1 MQKGKISN
9 DVEEVKKPQE
19 QFEDRRILDEL
30 KNSYLNYAMSVI
42 VSRALPDVR
51 DGLKPSQRRILV
63 AMNDLNLGPRS
74 KHRKCAKIVGDTGGN
89 YHPHGDQ
96 ATYGTLVRLG
106 QEWSMRYLLIDPQG
120 NFGSIDSDPP
130 AAMRYTEA
138 RMAAPAMD
146 MLEDI
151 NHDTVDFVPNYDET
165 RQEPTVLPSKFPNLL
180 VNGSTGIAVGMATN
194 IPPHNIGEV
203 CDALL
208 LVIEDPNCGFK
219 DIIKRLPGP
228 DFPTGGIICGRKGIM
243 DAYTTGRGHL
253 TVRGKVDIETTK
265 RGKERILITEIP
277 YMVVKTTIVSKVADC
292 VHNNVIGEIADI
304 RDESDR
310 HGLRIVIDLK
320 KDTDPEI
327 VLNKLY
333 RYTPLQSTFAIAN
346 IALVNDRPET
356 LNIKEMLDRFI
367 DHRKIVVRRRSMFLL
382 KRCRNRAHILEGLI
396 LAVSDIDEIIELI
409 KKSPDTPTAKL
420 NLMGKPLRL
429 AELATL
435 KEILP
440 KAFVKE
446 KSKGEHFLTGPQ
458 ADAILTMQLQ
468 RLTGLEMEKL
478 AREYAEVTEQIEG
491 YEAILASDRVL
502 LDIIR
507 EDIYEIKE
515 KYGDAR
521 RTKITTKAEQL
532 AVEDLIAEEE
542 VIVTVSHSG
551 YVKRMPIDT
560 YRKQARGGRGIIGS
574 DTKEG
579 DFIEHLFVAS
589 THDYLLIF
597 TNRGKCYWLKV
608 YDVPSMSRQSKGRN
622 IVNLLNLGNQQI
634 ASIINVSTFGGEDEE
649 DTQQRQLIMATK
661 NGLVKKTKLSAYSN
675 PRTTGVIAINLDPN
689 DDLIGVSLTTGADHI
704 ILGTRDGMTIRFD
717 ESQVRSMGRASRGV
731 KGIKLRTGDVVVGM
745 VIVEEKAALFTV
757 CENGYGKRTGLEN
770 YRPQSRGG
778 VGLKNIKTTARNG
791 KVVALE
797 AVQNKDDLM
806 LITAQGMVIR
816 TGLDQ
821 IRSIGRNT
829 QGVRLI
835 KLKAGDTLVAAE
847 KIAAEDANG
856 EKDKSRNNQES
867 QPKSEANGE
876 PEPIDDELDE
886 PESKPTHN
894 LEPKPKHNPKPK
906 SKSEPKAKKI
916 SKTKPKLEL
925 KSKDRRKSGKRTS
938 ELAN

>member
-1 MQKGKISN
+1 MKEI
-9 DVEEVKKPQE
+9 EKPQE
-19 QFEDRRILDEL
+19 QFEDMRILDEL

-106 QEWSMRYLLIDPQG
+106 QDWNMRYPLVDPQG

-138 RMAAPAMD
+138 RMAAPATD

-151 NHDTVDFVPNYDET
+151 KHDTVDFIPNYDET
-165 RQEPTVLPSKFPNLL
+165 RMEPTVLPAKFPNLL

-194 IPPHNIGEV
+194 IPPHNVAEV

-208 LVIEDPNCGFK
+208 LVINEPGCGFK
-219 DIIKRLPGP
+219 DIIKCLPGP

-253 TVRGKVDIETTK
+253 TVRGKVDVETNK
-265 RGKERILITEIP
+265 KGRERIVVTEIP
-277 YMVVKTTIVSKVADC
+277 YMVVKTTIVSKIADC
-292 VHNNVIGEIADI
+292 VHNNTLPEVADV

-310 HGLRIVIDLK
+310 HGLRIVVDLK
-320 KDTDPEI
+320 KDAEAEV

-333 RYTPLQSTFAIAN
+333 RYTLLQTTFAIAN
-346 IALVNDRPET
+346 IALVNSRPET
-356 LNIKEMLDRFI
+356 LNIREMLDCFI
-367 DHRKIVVRRRSMFLL
+367 DHRKKVIRRRSLFLL
-382 KRCRNRAHILEGLI
+382 KRCRNRAHILEGLL
-396 LAVSDIDEIIELI
+396 LAVSDIDEIIDLI
-409 KKSPDTPTAKL
+409 KNSPDTPAAKL
-420 NLMGKPLRL
+420 NLMNKPLRL
-429 AELATL
+429 AEVATL
-435 KEILP
+435 KKILP
-440 KAFVKE
+440 EAFIKE

-478 AREYAEVTEQIEG
+478 AQEYAELTEQIEG
-491 YEAILASDRVL
+491 YEAILASDQIL

-515 KYGDAR
+515 KFGDAR
-521 RTKITTKAEQL
+521 RTKITAAAEQC
-532 AVEDLIAEEE
+532 ADEDLIAEEE

-551 YVKRMPIDT
+551 YVKRLPIDT

-579 DFIEHLFVAS
+579 DFIKHLFIAS

-608 YDVPSMSRQSKGRN
+608 YDIPSMTRQSKGRN

-634 ASIINVSTFGGEDEE
+634 ASIINVSSFDDEDAEEGEEA
-649 DTQQRQLIMATK
+649 QQRQLVMATR
-661 NGLVKKTKLSAYSN
+661 NGIIKKTKLSAYGN

-689 DDLIGVSLTTGADHI
+689 DDLIDVALTTGSNHI

-717 ESQVRSMGRASRGV
+717 ENQVRSMGRASRGV
-731 KGIKLRTGDVVVGM
+731 KGINLRTGDAVVGM

-770 YRPQSRGG
+770 YRSQSRGG
-778 VGLKNIKTTARNG
+778 VGLKNIKTSSRNG
-791 KVVALE
+791 KVVALQ

-806 LITAQGMVIR
+806 MITANGMIIR

-835 KLKAGDTLVAAE
+835 NLKAGDKLVAAE
-847 KIAAEDANG
+847 KIVSEEADNSKAESNEKG
-856 EKDKSRNNQES
+856 KSQSNPKNKDKEQ
-867 QPKSEANGE
+867 
-876 PEPIDDELDE
+876 
-886 PESKPTHN
+886 
-894 LEPKPKHNPKPK
+894 
-906 SKSEPKAKKI
+906 
-916 SKTKPKLEL
+916 
-925 KSKDRRKSGKRTS
+925 
-938 ELAN
+938 

>member
-1 MQKGKISN
+1 MKEI
-9 DVEEVKKPQE
+9 EKPQE
-19 QFEDRRILDEL
+19 KFEDMRILDEL

-106 QEWSMRYLLIDPQG
+106 QDWNMRYPLVDPQG

-146 MLEDI
+146 MLDDI
-151 NHDTVDFVPNYDET
+151 KHDTVDFVPNYDET
-165 RQEPTVLPSKFPNLL
+165 RTEPTVLPSKFPNLL

-194 IPPHNIGEV
+194 IPPHNVAEV

-208 LVIEDPNCGFK
+208 LVINEPDCGFK

-228 DFPTGGIICGRKGIM
+228 DFPTGGIICGKKGII

-253 TVRGKVDIETTK
+253 TVRGKVDIETNK
-265 RGKERILITEIP
+265 KGKDRIVITEIP
-277 YMVVKTTIVSKVADC
+277 YMVVKTSIVSKIADC
-292 VHNNVIGEIADI
+292 VHNNTLPEVADV

-310 HGLRIVIDLK
+310 HGLRIVVDLK
-320 KDTDPEI
+320 KDAEPEI

-333 RYTPLQSTFAIAN
+333 RFTQLQTTFAIAN
-346 IALVNDRPET
+346 IALVNNRPET
-356 LNIKEMLDRFI
+356 LNIREILDCFI
-367 DHRKIVVRRRSMFLL
+367 DHRKTVIRRRSRFLL
-382 KRCRNRAHILEGLI
+382 KRCRNRAHILEGLL
-396 LAVSDIDEIIELI
+396 LAVSDIDEIIDLI

-420 NLMGKPLRL
+420 NLMEKPLRL
-429 AELATL
+429 AEVATL
-435 KEILP
+435 KKILP
-440 KAFVKE
+440 ETFIKE

-478 AREYAEVTEQIEG
+478 AQEYADLTEQIEG
-491 YEAILASDRVL
+491 YEAILASDQIL

-515 KYGDAR
+515 KYGDSR
-521 RTKITTKAEQL
+521 RTKITAAAEQF
-532 AVEDLIAEEE
+532 VMEDLIAEEE

-551 YVKRMPIDT
+551 YVKRLPIDT

-579 DFIEHLFVAS
+579 DFIKHLFIAS

-608 YDVPSMSRQSKGRN
+608 YDIPSMSRQSKGRN
-622 IVNLLNLGNQQI
+622 IVNLLKLGNQQI
-634 ASIINVSTFGGEDEE
+634 ASIINVSNFEDEDAKE
-649 DTQQRQLIMATK
+649 AQQRQLVMATK
-661 NGLVKKTKLSAYSN
+661 NGIVKKTKLSAYSN

-689 DDLIGVSLTTGADHI
+689 DDLIDVALTTGTNHI
-704 ILGTRDGMTIRFD
+704 ILGTRDGMTICFD

-731 KGIKLRTGDVVVGM
+731 KGIKLRSGDAVVGM

-778 VGLKNIKTTARNG
+778 LGLKNIKTSKRNG
-791 KVVALE
+791 KVVALQ
-797 AVQNKDDLM
+797 AVQSNDDLM
-806 LITAQGMVIR
+806 MITANGMIIR
-816 TGLDQ
+816 TGLDE

-835 KLKAGDTLVAAE
+835 KLKEGDKLVAAE
-847 KIAAEDANG
+847 KIV
-856 EKDKSRNNQES
+856 
-867 QPKSEANGE
+867 SEEADN
-876 PEPIDDELDE
+876 
-886 PESKPTHN
+886 
-894 LEPKPKHNPKPK
+894 
-906 SKSEPKAKKI
+906 
-916 SKTKPKLEL
+916 
-925 KSKDRRKSGKRTS
+925 
-938 ELAN
+938 